1 MRQRRRRRRCS
12 VGDSDGDGS
21 NRGTGGGVVCLEWQ
35 RRRDEVVVGR
45 DEMMRE
51 MRMLRLVQRVE
62 GAVQLV
68 REMMV
73 MVMMI
78 AMVLVAAV
86 AVNGGG
92 FVTVGGRHSSSRQL
106 RKRLLWLYLVR
117 LLRWWGKLRWGL
129 RQLYRR
135 LQRRLWRR
143 NRCREMRRL
152 VRHQTV
158 VALVMEVVAASV
170 RWTLRSWLWLQLRRV
185 VVMIRVA
192 VMVRE
197 VRGQV
202 MHRREGVGHRV

>member
-1 MRQRRRRRRCS
+1 MSKGRGGVDIYRGEDKSAHDAVTAEHGEQHRYTVRWGPLQVRQRRRRRRCS

-129 RQLYRR
+129 RQL
-135 LQRRLWRR
+135 
-143 NRCREMRRL
+143 
-152 VRHQTV
+152 
-158 VALVMEVVAASV
+158 
-170 RWTLRSWLWLQLRRV
+170 
-185 VVMIRVA
+185 
-192 VMVRE
+192 
-197 VRGQV
+197 
-202 MHRREGVGHRV
+202 